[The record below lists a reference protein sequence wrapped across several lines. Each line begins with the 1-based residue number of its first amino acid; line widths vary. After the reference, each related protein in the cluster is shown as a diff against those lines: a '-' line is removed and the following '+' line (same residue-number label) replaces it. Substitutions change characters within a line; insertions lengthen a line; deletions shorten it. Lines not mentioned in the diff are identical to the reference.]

1 MKKLVVI
8 TAIVMIMIAPAS
20 ARKMGPSWR
29 SPNSSDPPPWWL
41 PQSSVPVERI
51 NLRRRMETCRF
62 ITDTGRQGARPHG
75 FAFSAAEPGDLPLG

>member
-29 SPNSSDPPPWWL
+29 SPDSSDPPPWWL
-41 PQSSVPVERI
+41 PQSSVPVCRLARERVGT
-51 NLRRRMETCRF
+51 R
-62 ITDTGRQGARPHG
+62 HG
-75 FAFSAAEPGDLPLG
+75 HAVYQTHQVCG